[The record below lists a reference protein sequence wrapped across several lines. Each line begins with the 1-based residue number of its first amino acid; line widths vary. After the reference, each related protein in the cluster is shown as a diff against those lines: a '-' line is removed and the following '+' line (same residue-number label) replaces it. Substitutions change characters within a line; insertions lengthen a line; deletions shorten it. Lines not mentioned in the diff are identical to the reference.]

1 MQHPEHEPQVPGGR
15 RLAGEQRGDCLLDA
29 LVLPV
34 DLVVEGDH
42 LVGELWIAL
51 LERLHRASKRPQDEL
66 AFLDEVRLDRVEL
79 DLKRDPHPAHPKRPV
94 T

>member
-1 MQHPEHEPQVPGGR
+1 M
-15 RLAGEQRGDCLLDA
+15 DA
-29 LVLPV
+29 DVLPV

-51 LERLHRASKRPQDEL
+51 LQGFHRASKRPQDEL
-66 AFLDEVRLDRVEL
+66 AFFDEVRLDRV
-79 DLKRDPHPAHPKRPV
+79 DLYLERDPHPAHPKRPV